1 MKNDHM
7 ILLSHHVLC
16 FLLYAFRFLFLA
28 FCSTLLAL
36 SSSLFFNADAAQPA
50 DKLRIALFPFE
61 NLTDD
66 RTALT
71 QIMPVIK
78 DRLEKKGIAILDEK
92 SLENFL
98 LKERVRSTGYISK
111 DLAQKM
117 GKELNVKA
125 ILTGSVTSFYLLK
138 NPQAGLL
145 ARLVDSS
152 NGEILWASQASA
164 TGEDFTKMLGL
175 GTVRSIDELIPI
187 VVDRLFTSFSVTSQR
202 KEKEQTHKI
211 AVMLFQNKSK
221 HNDAGIIIT
230 SMFLVELFKNAGY
243 EPVEYGDI
251 RKLTVDFRIRHRGE
265 LDYKNIGGMSEALGV
280 DGIVVGT
287 VELFSDGLDTSLP
300 PEVAVSAR
308 LISAHK
314 DRILWSDSIQLN
326 GDEDI
331 IVLDWGR
338 IRAVDS
344 VAYKVVKKL
353 IQKMEKVK
361 WQ

>member
-1 MKNDHM
+1 MNSRN
-7 ILLSHHVLC
+7 ILFFAL
-16 FLLYAFRFLFLA
+16 
-28 FCSTLLAL
+28 STLLFAL
-36 SSSLFFNADAAQPA
+36 STLLFANAEAALPS
-50 DKLRIALFPFE
+50 DKIKIAVLTFE

-78 DRLEKKGIAILDEK
+78 AGLEKKGVAILDEK
-92 SLENFL
+92 SLDNFL

-138 NPQAGLL
+138 NPQTGLL

-175 GTVRSIDELIPI
+175 GTITFMDELIPI
-187 VVDRLFTSFSVTSQR
+187 VVDRLLASFSVTSQR
-202 KEKEQTHKI
+202 KEKEQTHRI
-211 AVMLFQNKSK
+211 AVMPFQNKSK
-221 HNDAGIIIT
+221 HKDAGMVVT
-230 SMFLVELFKNAGY
+230 YMFLVELFKTSGY
-243 EPVEYGDI
+243 EPIEYGEI
-251 RKLTVDFRIRHRGE
+251 RRLTVDFRIRHKGE
-265 LDYKNIGGMSEALGV
+265 LDYKNIRGMSEALGV

-287 VELFSDGLDTSLP
+287 VEFFSDGLDTSSP
-300 PEVAVSAR
+300 PEVDISAR
-308 LISAHK
+308 LIHAHK
-314 DRILWSDSIQLN
+314 DRILWSDTIQLN

-331 IVLDWGR
+331 IALDWGR

-353 IQKMEKVK
+353 IQKMEKAK

>member
-1 MKNDHM
+1 MKIERFEDLECWKEVNSRNF
-7 ILLSHHVLC
+7 LFFVFC
-16 FLLYAFRFLFLA
+16 FLFFAL
-28 FCSTLLAL
+28 STLLFA
-36 SSSLFFNADAAQPA
+36 NADAALPS
-50 DKLRIALFPFE
+50 DKIKIALFPFE

-66 RTALT
+66 RTALP

-78 DRLEKKGIAILDEK
+78 DQLEKKGIAILDEK

-138 NPQAGLL
+138 KPQAGLL

-164 TGEDFTKMLGL
+164 TGEDFTKLLGL
-175 GTVRSIDELIPI
+175 GTIRSMDELIPI
-187 VVDRLFTSFSVTSQR
+187 VVDRLLTSFSVTSQR
-202 KEKEQTHKI
+202 KEKEQTRRI

-221 HNDAGIIIT
+221 HKDAGAIVT
-230 SMFLVELFKNAGY
+230 YMFLVELFKNKGY
-243 EPVEYGDI
+243 EPVEYGEI
-251 RKLTVDFRIRHRGE
+251 RRLTVDYRIRHRGE
-265 LDYKNIGGMSEALGV
+265 LDYKNIEGLSEALGV

-287 VELFSDGLDTSLP
+287 VELFSDGLDTSSP
-300 PEVAVSAR
+300 PEVAISAR
-308 LISAHK
+308 LINARKS
-314 DRILWSDSIQLN
+314 RILWSDSIQVK

-331 IVLDWGR
+331 IAFDWGR
-338 IRAVDS
+338 IRSIDS
-344 VAYKVVKKL
+344 VTDKAVMKL
-353 IQKMEKVK
+353 IQKMEKEK
-361 WQ
+361 W